1 MTEIIPS
8 FARHETFHPRVGW
21 MSKAVHALE
30 ANPDVF
36 LRESAPVD
44 LGVGKNM
51 VRAIRYWASATKV
64 IEEMG
69 RGLGAQGSEF
79 GRLLLGDAGLDPYAE
94 DPSTLWLLHWHLLS
108 EPVTAPTW
116 WWVFNEV
123 ELVDFDVPQLV
134 RGESDWIVS
143 RGWTMPARASLEKDV
158 DCLIRMYSRRPGLT
172 EPIDSPFASLG
183 LIEPVVGM
191 TRRWRFV
198 VGAKASLDPR
208 VVLYASL
215 RYMTNSSPEAQ
226 TVSVARLAGAQG
238 APGRAFR
245 LTESSISAA
254 LRSLA
259 GIVPEA
265 TLVTPAGLTQLV
277 ILGDKEA
284 LAARVL
290 RECYPTAQRST
301 LRVDRGS
308 RRKGRPSALA
318 DSSSGAA
325 S

>member
-1 MTEIIPS
+1 MIEVVPS

-21 MSKAVHALE
+21 LSKAVHAVQ

-36 LRESAPVD
+36 LRESASLD

-51 VRAIRYWASATKV
+51 VRAIRYWAGAAKV

-69 RGLGAQGSEF
+69 RGLGAHASEF
-79 GRLLLGDAGLDPYAE
+79 GRLLLGDSGLDPYAE
-94 DPSTLWLLHWHLLS
+94 DPTTLWLLHWHLLS

-123 ELVDFDVPQLV
+123 ELVDFDIAQLV

-143 RGWTMPARASLEKDV
+143 RGWAMPARASLEKDV
-158 DCLIRMYSRRPGLT
+158 DCLIRMYSRRPGQA

-183 LIEPVVGM
+183 LIEPVVGA

-198 VGAKASLDPR
+198 IGAKASLDPR

-215 RYMTNSSPEAQ
+215 QYLISSAPEAQ

-238 APGRAFR
+238 GPGRAFR

-259 GIVPEA
+259 GIIPEA

-277 ILGDKEA
+277 IHGDKED

-290 RECYPTAQRST
+290 RECYPGAQPAAVRDRRRKKGST
-301 LRVDRGS
+301 LIESTLGV
-308 RRKGRPSALA
+308 A
-318 DSSSGAA
+318 
-325 S
+325 